1 MACLCA
7 KQVVYFTVHECVTF
21 LTLVLSAE
29 SSREKERG
37 EFSMLST
44 IDMCAAC
51 YTVSSVDSTGAVE
64 GKQNNNML
72 SFY

>member
-7 KQVVYFTVHECVTF
+7 KQVVYFTVHECATF
-21 LTLVLSAE
+21 LTLVLPAE
-29 SSREKERG
+29 SSRDKERG

-51 YTVSSVDSTGAVE
+51 YAVSSVDSTGTVE
-64 GKQNNNML
+64 DKQNNMPSL
-72 SFY
+72 Y